1 MLMVDR
7 QSRDAEREQLETR
20 FLCLEAMVRIYQ
32 EFRRG
37 PPQSFCQWKIDNQGL
52 H

>member
-20 FLCLEAMVRIYQ
+20 FLRLEAMVRIYQ
-32 EFRRG
+32 EFRRRSPKVFVNG
-37 PPQSFCQWKIDNQGL
+37 K
-52 H
+52 